1 MINLLKSA
9 LLASLVISASAN
21 AAVITLESRD
31 IDASFNSSD
40 LQAAFDLLP
49 SSSVNTIS
57 STDNFNTDRDS
68 VNLLTVEFDM
78 SYEGSWTLEAGLDA
92 GYGAELFFD
101 GILVSERTDNLW
113 WKYNWNNSDVF
124 TIDLNNIAIGSHT
137 IELFWAE
144 NCCSGN
150 NSIRLTEVSSGEVQ
164 TLSAASVDA
173 ASIPEPAGI
182 LLLGM
187 GLLAL
192 GRRK

>member
-9 LLASLVISASAN
+9 LLASFVISASAN

-31 IDASFNSSD
+31 IDGSFNSSD